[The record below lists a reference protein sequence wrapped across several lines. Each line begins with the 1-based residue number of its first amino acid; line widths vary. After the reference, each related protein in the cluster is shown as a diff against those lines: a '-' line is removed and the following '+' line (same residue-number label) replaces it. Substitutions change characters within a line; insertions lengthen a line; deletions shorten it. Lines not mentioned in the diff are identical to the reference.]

1 MNKAR
6 KKTYKSGKAKK
17 LVRESFILSSTR
29 YLSSR
34 IVRFFESGKAS
45 ILLTSAKKV
54 NRFAREKVTGPL
66 YKKIGVRANF
76 AMPARN
82 AVASFVSHN
91 PVMKGLNS
99 LRAAFLNTSLRT
111 VGIFLLTFGIYA
123 AAIFLLKSYI
133 SLALGTAASVDD
145 LSFAAVTA
153 LVGLL
158 LTSFGEK
165 SILNALGGSRIIGSL
180 LSNCLGVNDSSL
192 DRYSQK
198 ATGTA
203 VGFGF
208 LLGSLFGISTL
219 FFTPLSV
226 MCFLSTVILGIAIF
240 HIPEF
245 GILLCV
251 TTFTFVPVGVSASVS
266 AVTLLSY
273 LFKCLRLKRNLR
285 FGTADALVL
294 LMFFAMFIRCL
305 VSDGGI
311 SQGEYYLLAFAA
323 MYFVAKNLLITEK
336 LVVQT
341 FNALCTGVSL
351 GMALYILGDFAT
363 LIDHGHLRS
372 AAMSITAYVM
382 DADILS
388 MTVLATLPFALMSF
402 SRSSGVRSRLGFLV
416 LAAACAVL
424 IDSVLL
430 YVMLPISLFVFISVA
445 YKAPVGS
452 LLGAF
457 VVIPPVAVL
466 SVDYTATNVVTLGAA
481 TVYDAS
487 LATVGEAGFVNFWS
501 AFYKFGGAIETILFI
516 GALLLIF
523 QRMFAAS
530 VSNNSSK
537 LSLYVGTVAASA
549 IVLIICSFIFNA
561 FSDLRV
567 YALMWFVFGFC
578 GSVYKVATLALAK
591 ATEV

>member
-45 ILLTSAKKV
+45 PILTSAKKV

-66 YKKIGVRANF
+66 YKRIGIRSNF

-91 PVMKGLNS
+91 PIIKGLNAF
-99 LRAAFLNTSLRT
+99 RTAFLNTSLRT
-111 VGIFLLTFGIYA
+111 VGVFLLTFGIYA

-145 LSFAAVTA
+145 LSFAAITA

-158 LTSFGEK
+158 LTAFGEK
-165 SILNALGGSRIIGSL
+165 SILNAVGNSRIIGSL

-208 LLGSLFGISTL
+208 LLGSVFGISTL

-226 MCFLSTVILGIAIF
+226 MCFLLTLILGIAIF

-245 GILLCV
+245 GILLGI
-251 TTFTFVPVGVSASVS
+251 TTFTFVPVGVLASIS
-266 AVTLLSY
+266 TVTLISY
-273 LFKCLRLKRNLR
+273 LLKCVRLKRNLR

-294 LMFFAMFIRCL
+294 LMFLAMFIGCL

-323 MYFVAKNLLITEK
+323 VYFAAKNLLITER

-363 LIDHGHLRS
+363 LIAHEHLRS

-382 DADILS
+382 DPDALS
-388 MTVLATLPFALMSF
+388 MAVLATLPFALMSF
-402 SRSSGVRSRLGFLV
+402 SRSSGMRSRLGFLF
-416 LAAACAVL
+416 LAAICAVF

-430 YVMLPISLFVFISVA
+430 YVLLPISLFVFVSVA
-445 YKAPVGS
+445 YKAPVGA

-457 VVIPPVAVL
+457 VVIPPIAVL
-466 SVDYTATNVVTLGAA
+466 SVDYTATNVVALGAR

-487 LATVGEAGFVNFWS
+487 LSAVSEDGFVNFWS
-501 AFYKFGGAIETILFI
+501 DFYKFGGGMGTILFI
-516 GALLLIF
+516 AALLFIF
-523 QRMFAAS
+523 QRVFGVA
-530 VSNNSSK
+530 VSNNGNK
-537 LSLYVGTVAASA
+537 MSLFVGTVAASA
-549 IVLIICSFIFNA
+549 IVFIVCSFIFNF
-561 FSDLRV
+561 FSDLRI
-567 YALMWFVFGFC
+567 YAVMWFVFGFC
-578 GSVYKVATLALAK
+578 GSIYKVASLASAK
-591 ATEV
+591 ATEE